1 MNWLSS
7 WGDSK
12 SNTQTSQN
20 PWAPAQPALNSILS
34 GVGNM
39 ANNTGLTGA
48 ESGAL
53 GGLQNLASQGNPYLT
68 GISGYA
74 NNMLAGGGANN
85 GAPMV
90 NDAYNTYTNSMN
102 PTARGDY
109 LDPNTNPFFAQ
120 TTQTIG
126 NDVQSRLQGLYAG
139 SGRDPAGAGNFGG
152 WLGRGIA
159 EGTAPT
165 YANQYNQERTNQLN
179 AQNSLYGAANNT
191 AGILGN
197 FQNQFNTNQGAGVG
211 AANSALTAANS
222 PFTQTL
228 AIEAQRRG
236 IPLSLMQQLAGIA
249 TPIAGLG
256 GTGTS
261 STQNQAS
268 GMQQFAG
275 LMSSLGLS
283 GGGGS
288 SGGSGGGSS
297 PAAQAI
303 AKLMGS

>member
-1 MNWLSS
+1 MGMFDWL
-7 WGDSK
+7 GTSK
-12 SNTQTSQN
+12 SSSTTDQTQN
-20 PWAPAQPALNSILS
+20 PWAPAQPALNSILG
-34 GVGNM
+34 GVAGM

-53 GGLQNLASQGNPYLT
+53 GGLQNLANQGNPYAA
-68 GISGYA
+68 GIGGYA
-74 NNMLAGGGANN
+74 TSMLGGGGANN

-90 NDAYNTYTNSMN
+90 NDAYAQYQKQMN
-102 PTARGDY
+102 PTANGQY
-109 LDPNTNPFFAQ
+109 TDPNTNPFFAQ

-159 EGTAPT
+159 EGTAPA

-179 AQNSLYGAANNT
+179 AQNSLYNAGNNT

-197 FQNQFNTNQGAGVG
+197 FQNQFNANQGAGVG
-211 AANSALTAANS
+211 AASSALSANNA
-222 PFTQTL
+222 PYQQTL

-236 IPLSLMQQLAGIA
+236 IPISLMQQLAGIA

-256 GTGTS
+256 GTTHSNTNGTQTAS
-261 STQNQAS
+261 PMQSMVGLTQMLANL
-268 GMQQFAG
+268 GVAG
-275 LMSSLGLS
+275 
-283 GGGGS
+283 
-288 SGGSGGGSS
+288 GGSGGGAG
-297 PAAQAI
+297 AAKTI
-303 AKLMGS
+303 ASMM

>member
-1 MNWLSS
+1 MSWLSS
-7 WGDSK
+7 WGDSN

-20 PWAPAQPALNSILS
+20 PWAPAQPALNSILG
-34 GVGNM
+34 GVGAM

-53 GGLQNLASQGNPYLT
+53 GGLQNLASQGNPYTT

-85 GAPMV
+85 NAPMV
-90 NDAYNTYTNSMN
+90 NDAYQDYLRKMN
-102 PTARGDY
+102 PTAAGQY
-109 LDPNTNPFFAQ
+109 TDPNTNPFFAQ

-159 EGTAPT
+159 EGTAPA
-165 YANQYNQERTNQLN
+165 YAQQYNQERTNQLN
-179 AQNSLYGAANNT
+179 AQNSLYNAGNNT

-197 FQNQFNTNQGAGVG
+197 FQNQFNQNQGAGVQG
-211 AANSALTAANS
+211 ANAALTAQNS
-222 PFTQTL
+222 PYTQTL

-268 GMQQFAG
+268 GMQQF
-275 LMSSLGLS
+275 LGLTQGLS
-283 GGGGS
+283 NMFGGQGGGATGGGIS
-288 SGGSGGGSS
+288 SGQKIAAMMGG
-297 PAAQAI
+297 
-303 AKLMGS
+303 